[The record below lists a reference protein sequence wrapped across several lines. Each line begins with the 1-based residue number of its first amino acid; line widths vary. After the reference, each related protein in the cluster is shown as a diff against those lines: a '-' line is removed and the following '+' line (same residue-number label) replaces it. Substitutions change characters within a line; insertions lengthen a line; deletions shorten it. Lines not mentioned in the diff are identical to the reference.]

1 LRFDNLQLTGKSKFG
16 TSTVR
21 QVLNRNGELRLKYM
35 AQTKES
41 AREDFSRA
49 RHRADLEKIVAS
61 LTGKSADLLS
71 FEEVRKK
78 VRGVQG
84 NRRVLKDVPLDSIV
98 GSVGRYEDFTR
109 DFLPRR
115 DSDKERWAKVESLA
129 NESTG
134 LPPVDLFQIG
144 DAYFV
149 NDGNHRVSVARQ
161 SGHTHIEAYVT
172 DVHTRVPLSPGI
184 QAKDLILKSELADFL
199 ECTRLDFLRP
209 GADITVTSPG
219 AYADLLK
226 HIEVHHYFM
235 GLDQKREIPFEE
247 AVTHWYDTVFS
258 PVIEVI
264 RKGDILSEFPGR
276 THADLYLW
284 ILRHRAELEEELDW
298 EIRTES
304 AAADFTARRSRAPDR
319 VLTRFGRR
327 FLEKVVPSAL
337 DAGPP
342 VGDWRR
348 ERLATRDGGSM
359 FIDLLVVVDETV
371 PGFHGLELALRI
383 ARTEGAIVHGLHLVS
398 SEDQIDSERVNSL
411 RVTFNRT
418 CHAAGIPGRLA
429 VEVEDLAESVCDRAR
444 WSDLV
449 VIDRSPTSETSLHD
463 IIQHCSRPVLLVPG
477 PAQELKRALLVYDGS
492 PKARE
497 ALYVA
502 TYLASR
508 QNVSLVIF
516 ATKEGDQKAMRK
528 TVTVARRHLRKHG
541 VDAELFETHGPIA
554 AAIRNGAMKAQCD
567 LIIIGGYSQ
576 HPLLAPKN
584 SLDELLR
591 LSQTPIVICR

>member
-1 LRFDNLQLTGKSKFG
+1 
-16 TSTVR
+16 
-21 QVLNRNGELRLKYM
+21 M

-41 AREDFSRA
+41 ANEDFSRA
-49 RHRADLEKIVAS
+49 RQRADLENIVAS

-78 VRGVQG
+78 VRGVRG

-115 DSDKERWAKVESLA
+115 DSDNERWAQVELLA
-129 NESTG
+129 NEGAG
-134 LPPVDLFQIG
+134 LPPVELFQIG

-172 DVHTRVPLSPGI
+172 NVQTRVPLSPEV
-184 QAKDLILKSELADFL
+184 QPKDLILKSELADFL

-209 GADITVTSPG
+209 EADITVTSPG
-219 AYADLLK
+219 AYADLMK

-235 GLDQKREIPFEE
+235 GLDQKREIQFEE
-247 AVTHWYDTVFS
+247 AVTHWYDTIYS

-298 EIRTES
+298 EIRTET
-304 AAADFTARRSRAPDR
+304 AAADLAARRSHAPDR
-319 VLTRFGRR
+319 VLTRVGKK
-327 FLEKVVPSAL
+327 FLETVVPSAL
-337 DAGPP
+337 DAGPL

-348 ERLATRDGGSM
+348 ERLATRDGGSI
-359 FIDLLVVVDETV
+359 FIDLLVVVDETASSL
-371 PGFHGLELALRI
+371 HGLELALRI
-383 ARTEGAIVHGLHLVS
+383 ARVEGAIAHGLHLVS
-398 SEDQIDSERVNSL
+398 SADQVDSERVSKL

-429 VEVEDLAESVCDRAR
+429 VEVGDLAESVCDRAR

-449 VIDRSPTSETSLHD
+449 VIDRSPSNETSLHD

-477 PAQELKRALLVYDGS
+477 PARELKRALLIYDGS
-492 PKARE
+492 SKAKE

-508 QNVSLVIF
+508 RKVSLVIF

-528 TVTVARRHLRKHG
+528 TVAVASRHLRKHG
-541 VDAELFETHGPIA
+541 VDSELFEAHGPIV
-554 AAIRNGAMKAQCD
+554 AAIHDSAVKAQCD
-567 LIIIGGYSQ
+567 LIITGGYTQ
-576 HPLLAPKN
+576 HPLFEPK
-584 SLDELLR
+584 SSVDELLR
-591 LSQTPIVICR
+591 ISSLPVLICR